1 MSPVNNVL
9 KFPGGQSSD
18 FNLKLFAV
26 IFFLALAY
34 IMTLGT
40 GMSEEGFMVLI
51 VLGLAYNFLVR
62 HGIRNVDYLKRN
74 KIILMIVGVILL
86 VAFYP
91 FALVLVLLA
100 GFYWLLVGRSGR
112 EAPYFLRFHILTGL
126 ILNFFIL
133 FPYLLLRAF
142 LDLLQAILKLAPLS
156 VISTPLASLSAMVPL
171 VFMGIF
177 LISALWLSVS
187 ALMGRTPY
195 ILWVTGNVRH
205 WA

>member
-1 MSPVNNVL
+1 MRSSNVL

-18 FNLKLFAV
+18 FNLKIFAL
-26 IFFLALAY
+26 IFFFSLAY

-40 GMSEEGFMVLI
+40 GMSEDGFMVLI
-51 VLGLAYNFLVR
+51 VLGLLYNFLVR
-62 HGIRNVDYLKRN
+62 HGIRHADYFKRN
-74 KIILMIVGVILL
+74 QIVLIIVGIILL
-86 VAFYP
+86 VAFYQ

-100 GFYWLLVGRSGR
+100 GVYWLLVARFGR

-133 FPYLLLRAF
+133 FSYLLIRAF
-142 LDLLQAILKLAPLS
+142 LDLGLVVLNLAPLS
-156 VISTPLASLSAMVPL
+156 FISTPLAGLNAMVHL
-171 VFMGIF
+171 LFMGVFFIT
-177 LISALWLSVS
+177 ALWLSVS

-195 ILWVTGNVRH
+195 ILWVTANVRH